1 MRPASAFILLA
12 VPFML
17 LPGASWSAP
26 ENTRPFDGYWLTTIS
41 CPNAAGALGYS
52 YQFPAQV
59 KDGVLHGERY
69 SAGQPGW
76 LMLDGR
82 IQPDGNS
89 NIYAK
94 GIVSAPE
101 YAPGQIPK
109 GTDYGYRITARF
121 EGNRGTGSR
130 VEGRP
135 CSFAFVKQ

>member
-1 MRPASAFILLA
+1 MRPASAFILLT

-26 ENTRPFDGYWLTTIS
+26 ENTRPFDGNWLTTIS

-94 GIVSAPE
+94 RDRQRAGIRAG
-101 YAPGQIPK
+101 ANPK
-109 GTDYGYRITARF
+109 G
-121 EGNRGTGSR
+121 NRLWLSHNRTL
-130 VEGRP
+130 
-135 CSFAFVKQ
+135 